1 MSTQVNL
8 AEICK
13 ELGRLDISDAPAA
26 SYMLT
31 NKKLMES
38 SMVFSLPKIV
48 RQEQDKLQAL
58 VKEGLLDNVVADE
71 ISTLFSGL
79 QKH

>member
-1 MSTQVNL
+1 
-8 AEICK
+8 
-13 ELGRLDISDAPAA
+13 
-26 SYMLT
+26 
-31 NKKLMES
+31 
-38 SMVFSLPKIV
+38 MVFSLPKIV
-48 RQEQDKLQAL
+48 RQEQDKLQVL